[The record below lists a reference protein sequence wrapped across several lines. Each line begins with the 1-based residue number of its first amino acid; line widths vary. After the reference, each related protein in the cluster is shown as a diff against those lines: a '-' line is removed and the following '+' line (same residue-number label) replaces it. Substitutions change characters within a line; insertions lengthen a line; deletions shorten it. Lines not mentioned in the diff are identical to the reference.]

1 VNARPEPSLD
11 DQASTTRRAALTL
24 GAVTGAAAMLGG
36 CSVYGES
43 SGTEDVAEAE
53 PPNASTPPP
62 TAANQDPAEDDPAE
76 DDPAADDPAAEAPT
90 KKEPAGKP
98 ALAKVSDI
106 PVGGGKIFTAKKVV
120 VTQPTAGTFAAF
132 STVCTHQGCPVSQ
145 IKGGTINCLCH
156 GSKFAIADGS
166 VTDGPASK
174 PLAAKKITVDGDS
187 LTLD

>member
-11 DQASTTRRAALTL
+11 DPASTTRRAALTL
-24 GAVTGAAAMLGG
+24 GAATGAAVMLGG

-43 SGTEDVAEAE
+43 SGSEDVADAPPAE
-53 PPNASTPPP
+53 ASTVPPAP
-62 TAANQDPAEDDPAE
+62 ADEDPADEDAAE
-76 DDPAADDPAAEAPT
+76 DDPAAAPT
-90 KKEPAGKP
+90 KEKPPAKP
-98 ALAKVSDI
+98 ALAKTSDI

-120 VTQPTAGTFAAF
+120 VTQPSAGKFVAF
-132 STVCTHQGCPVSQ
+132 STVCTHQGCPVSE

-156 GSKFAIADGS
+156 GSKFALADGS
-166 VTDGPASK
+166 VTDGPAPK